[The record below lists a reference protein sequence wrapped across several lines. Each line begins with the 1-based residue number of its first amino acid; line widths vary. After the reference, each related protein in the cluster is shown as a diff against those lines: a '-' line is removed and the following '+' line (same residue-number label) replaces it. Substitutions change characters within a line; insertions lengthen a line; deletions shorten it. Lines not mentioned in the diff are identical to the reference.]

1 MPAFPSQIQASQTTS
16 PEEDTEEP
24 DDIPTALC
32 QFMQE
37 HDELELISNYFD
49 TKFNQK
55 VYVIILRVLK
65 EVSSL
70 IEPKKTSI
78 AEFLDLYR
86 RKTTE
91 FCDALRDEA
100 RLSALLL
107 PSSIREDLL
116 RDLLEDIDYICENYL
131 TYDLDRLEHYLDFVL
146 EPKGK
151 EVAYDHPQPGT
162 STPKTTKTSLINA
175 TAPEKPIRP
184 DQHTPAI
191 CVAPGQRKI
200 QEGCHKDADHGLE
213 PRELRRGNLR
223 RIWNHLTISRDKTS
237 ASDFAEQILSILCSS
252 KQHIGDHNGTQAE
265 NNPASKAAT
274 LAPEQLQQ
282 LVQQQQ
288 NIFHKDPRQNHLLL
302 ADQSSRLYRL
312 LHKISSQGNLRK
324 LPDARNNMEGL
335 LVSGLESKA
344 EILLLH
350 QTFSNLSDKEICTE
364 KKPTSTQHTDQA
376 SSVKQNGPSNEH
388 DELLSRI
395 ASLEAENISLKAQEI
410 VAREQTLNFILA
422 DNGAPSMAYLDE
434 PNWVIGPK
442 GEIILTAHFP
452 ITDING
458 FLRQKHDIAFVVS
471 KYYSPKDQEAEVQS
485 ASRAKQALPRPKPSR
500 EVLTFQSK
508 EMIDAAEEF
517 FARRPNFAEEF
528 PNFNIRG
535 HIAAPYLFWYH
546 YRGPDAIRGLTP
558 VHERL
563 MRLVATWIE
572 DNYGGKYDLVDKQ
585 LDRGVISQDTVPFL
599 FKPGDVIVWEKRGEL
614 HAAIAQSW
622 LEQISASR
630 LSWEKKERDW
640 LKASLDQEKTL
651 VKWKVES
658 WRYEYDGKFLH
669 KKQSLEIECSA
680 ASTDEEISISK
691 LNAYPLKH
699 APPKLK
705 ATLENRGKTFWSCRH
720 QNLVSYEDEKGVYGV
735 SHKSSFH
742 GNYSE
747 TILIPY
753 A

>member
-24 DDIPTALC
+24 DGIPTALC
-32 QFMQE
+32 RFIQE
-37 HDELELISNYFD
+37 HDELELISKYFEK
-49 TKFNQK
+49 TFHQK
-55 VYVIILRVLK
+55 IDHIFPRVLK
-65 EVSSL
+65 EVKSL
-70 IEPKKTSI
+70 IEPRKTST

-86 RKTTE
+86 GKTIE
-91 FCDALRDEA
+91 GHDDLRDEA
-100 RLSALLL
+100 CLSALLL
-107 PSSIREDLL
+107 PSSIRDDLL
-116 RDLLEDIDYICENYL
+116 RDLSDLNDRECEDSL
-131 TYDLDRLEHYLDFVL
+131 TYDLDTLENIGGFEL
-146 EPKGK
+146 ELKGK
-151 EVAYDHPQPGT
+151 EVANYHPLPET

-175 TAPEKPIRP
+175 TTPETPIEP
-184 DQHTPAI
+184 NQHTPAI
-191 CVAPGQRKI
+191 RVAPSQQKI
-200 QEGCHKDADHGLE
+200 QEGYHKDADHGLE
-213 PRELRRGNLR
+213 SGELRRRNLR

-237 ASDFAEQILSILCSS
+237 ASGFAEQILSILRSS
-252 KQHIGDHNGTQAE
+252 KQHIGDHQETQAE
-265 NNPASKAAT
+265 NNPTSKATT

-288 NIFHKDPRQNHLLL
+288 NIFHKHPRQDHLLL
-302 ADQSSRLYRL
+302 ADQSSRLGQIRL
-312 LHKISSQGNLRK
+312 EISSQGNLRQ

-335 LVSGLESKA
+335 LVPGLESKA
-344 EILLLH
+344 ETLPLH

-364 KKPTSTQHTDQA
+364 KKPTSIQHTDQV
-376 SSVKQNGPSNEH
+376 SSVEQNGPSNGH
-388 DELLSRI
+388 DELLNRI

-410 VAREQTLNFILA
+410 VAREQTLNFILT
-422 DNGAPSMAYLDE
+422 DDDTTLMAYLDE

-442 GEIILTAHFP
+442 EEIILTAHFP

-458 FLRQKHDIAFVVS
+458 FLRQKHDIAFVVA

-485 ASRAKQALPRPKPSR
+485 ASRAKQALPRPKPSN
-500 EVLTFQSK
+500 EVLIFHSK

-535 HIAAPYLFWYH
+535 HIPAPYLFWYH
-546 YRGPDAIRGLTP
+546 YRGPNAMRDLTP

-622 LEQISASR
+622 LKQISASR

-640 LKASLDQEKTL
+640 SKASLDQKKTL

>member
-1 MPAFPSQIQASQTTS
+1 MPAFPSQIHASQTTS

-32 QFMQE
+32 RFIQE
-37 HDELELISNYFD
+37 HDELELISKYFEK
-49 TKFNQK
+49 TFRQK
-55 VYVIILRVLK
+55 LIHIIGRVLK

-70 IEPKKTSI
+70 IEPKKTRI

-86 RKTTE
+86 WKTIE
-91 FCDALRDEA
+91 AYGALRNEVC
-100 RLSALLL
+100 LSALLL
-107 PSSIREDLL
+107 PSNIRDDLL
-116 RDLLEDIDYICENYL
+116 RKSLEQNDRLCEEDL
-131 TYDLDRLEHYLDFVL
+131 TYDLDTIEDFCDFDLELI
-146 EPKGK
+146 GK
-151 EVAYDHPQPGT
+151 EVANDHPLPGT

-175 TAPEKPIRP
+175 IIPETPIKPN
-184 DQHTPAI
+184 QHTPAVR
-191 CVAPGQRKI
+191 VAPGQRKS
-200 QEGCHKDADHGLE
+200 QEDYHSDADHSLE
-213 PRELRRGNLR
+213 PGELRRRKLR

-237 ASDFAEQILSILCSS
+237 ASDFAEQILFILRSS
-252 KQHIGDHNGTQAE
+252 KQHIGDHNETHAE
-265 NNPASKAAT
+265 NNSTSKAAT
-274 LAPEQLQQ
+274 LAPGQL
-282 LVQQQQ
+282 QQ
-288 NIFHKDPRQNHLLL
+288 NIFHKHPRENHLLL
-302 ADQSSRLYRL
+302 ADQSSRLDRL
-312 LHKISSQGNLRK
+312 RHKISSQGNLRQ
-324 LPDARNNMEGL
+324 LLDARNNMEGL

-344 EILLLH
+344 ETLPLH
-350 QTFSNLSDKEICTE
+350 QTFSNLSDNEICTE
-364 KKPTSTQHTDQA
+364 KKSTSTQHTDEV

-388 DELLSRI
+388 DELLNRI
-395 ASLEAENISLKAQEI
+395 ASLEAENISLKAQDI
-410 VAREQTLNFILA
+410 VVREQTLNFILA
-422 DNGAPSMAYLDE
+422 DNGATSMAYLDE

-458 FLRQKHDIAFVVS
+458 FLRQKQDIAFVVA
-471 KYYSPKDQEAEVQS
+471 KYYSPKDHEAEVQS
-485 ASRAKQALPRPKPSR
+485 ASLAKQALPRPKPSS

-535 HIAAPYLFWYH
+535 HIPAPYLFWYH
-546 YRGPDAIRGLTP
+546 YRGPDAMRGLTP
-558 VHERL
+558 VHGRL
-563 MRLVATWIE
+563 MRLVTTWIE

-622 LEQISASR
+622 IEQKSPLR
-630 LSWEKKERDW
+630 LSWEKTERDW
-640 LKASLDQEKTL
+640 SKASLDQEKTL
-651 VKWKVES
+651 MRWKVES

-680 ASTDEEISISK
+680 SSTDEEISIRK
-691 LNAYPLKH
+691 LNAYPLRH

-705 ATLENRGKTFWSCRH
+705 AILENRGKIFWSCRH